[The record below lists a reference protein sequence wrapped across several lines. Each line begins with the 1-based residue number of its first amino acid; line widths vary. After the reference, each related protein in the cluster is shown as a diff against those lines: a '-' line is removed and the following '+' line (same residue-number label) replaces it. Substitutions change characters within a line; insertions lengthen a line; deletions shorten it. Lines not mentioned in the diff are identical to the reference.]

1 MTQKRS
7 FRTSTLEFP
16 SDQHRRDRQ
25 ITGPAADKEGIPMSK
40 LIVGTIDRL
49 CRIGAY
55 LACAILV
62 GMVGLIAYEIFLRS
76 VFSTSTFVMSEFV
89 GYGVA
94 SATFLAL
101 ADALRTGDVI
111 RVGLLLERT
120 QGLARRLLEVVAAL
134 VGLASVT
141 VLIWF
146 FWLRVIRAWTRGTV
160 SSSLAEVP
168 IWIPEGIIMVG
179 LGLLALQLIAHVLR
193 QIAPVAAREVT

>member
-1 MTQKRS
+1 
-7 FRTSTLEFP
+7 
-16 SDQHRRDRQ
+16 
-25 ITGPAADKEGIPMSK
+25 MSK